1 MPVPLAHRGALTIA
15 AHARSRGLVLVT
27 GDLAAFGRVAGLRC
41 KDWPD
46 G

>member
-27 GDLAAFGRVAGLRC
+27 GDTPERGEVAGLRC

>member
-27 GDLAAFGRVAGLRC
+27 GNLGEFGRVAGLRC
-41 KDWPD
+41 EDWLD